1 LSSGEMNEKL
11 GTLLKKNV
19 GNVGIANLLSLALET
34 RVSNLL
40 AQAHQQERLLLY
52 QAKKKMKS

>member
-1 LSSGEMNEKL
+1 MNEKL